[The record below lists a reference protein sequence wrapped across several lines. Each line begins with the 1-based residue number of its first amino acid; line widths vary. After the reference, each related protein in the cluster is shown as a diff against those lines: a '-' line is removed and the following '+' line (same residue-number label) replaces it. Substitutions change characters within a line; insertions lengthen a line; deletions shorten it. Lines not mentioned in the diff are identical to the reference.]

1 MPTRSPES
9 QPLLTLPNSRAN
21 QDNNTVSRS
30 CPSTNNICFDVFWKA
45 AWRGR
50 FFTIHFGKIPNFL
63 DTKGEHNNTTCAYT
77 KNRESVRVQLS
88 LRDAT
93 TGCRGS
99 GGHVP
104 DRPLQGPYR
113 WVARWPDRD
122 DGVLVPH
129 QGCIVAS
136 WVVDVCALL
145 FRQPGI
151 CMPQAVQPL
160 GGVAMRLRIYFCPT
174 KLPLVLTASPLVS
187 PLASCHPS
195 QSLSP
200 THHLTI
206 TSAPK
211 PHNYTTGHPKART
224 GQHNPP
230 LSSLHTPMR
239 GKGGGPSNI
248 TDTDG
253 AIPSAKTTRGP
264 AGLLP
269 KAIPSAACCCHFP
282 PSGPMGG
289 RADLRDGVT
298 SGRR

>member
-30 CPSTNNICFDVFWKA
+30 CPSTNNICFGVFWKA

-151 CMPQAVQPL
+151 CTPQAVQPL
-160 GGVAMRLRIYFCPT
+160 RGVAMRLRIYFCPT
-174 KLPLVLTASPLVS
+174 KLPLILTASS
-187 PLASCHPS
+187 
-195 QSLSP
+195 
-200 THHLTI
+200 HL
-206 TSAPK
+206 
-211 PHNYTTGHPKART
+211 
-224 GQHNPP
+224 
-230 LSSLHTPMR
+230 
-239 GKGGGPSNI
+239 
-248 TDTDG
+248 
-253 AIPSAKTTRGP
+253 
-264 AGLLP
+264 
-269 KAIPSAACCCHFP
+269 
-282 PSGPMGG
+282 
-289 RADLRDGVT
+289 
-298 SGRR
+298 